1 MCSCYLLLLVSFLI
15 SIIIYFDNICQRVL
29 RGIHCYTI
37 FLNLLLSLFIREIK
51 FIIFIFNKPELKE
64 IFIWYLIKTN
74 VSYKFHSIMI
84 SNFNILYFSILEH
97 LQKFCYSLFFFFLR
111 GCCYNFFW
119 PIFILFIIWNIYFL
133 KMKNYKNWGIPI
145 HDQS

>member
-1 MCSCYLLLLVSFLI
+1 
-15 SIIIYFDNICQRVL
+15 
-29 RGIHCYTI
+29 
-37 FLNLLLSLFIREIK
+37 
-51 FIIFIFNKPELKE
+51 
-64 IFIWYLIKTN
+64 LIKTN